1 MTNPPKIKDP
11 LSAIQAYEKR
21 GLYNFV
27 HYARKRLEEREVTVS
42 EVVQVIQRGFH
53 EARKDEFKPEFGDW
67 NYAIRGKTLDG
78 RKMRLAIAIKL
89 DGFLI
94 ITAIDLEK

>member
-1 MTNPPKIKDP
+1 VTGMPYPPKIKDP

-27 HYARKRLEEREVTVS
+27 HHARKRLEEREVTVF
-42 EVVQVIQRGFH
+42 EVVQVIHRGFH

-78 RKMRLAIAIKL
+78 RKLRLAIAVKP
-89 DGFLI
+89 DGFFL
-94 ITAIDLEK
+94 